1 MPMVRT
7 PLRSLEEMKA
17 MFQKLSLPRFPLSPS
32 QNTDTPPSLT
42 KKLFNRGHSA
52 SYFPNNSPQT
62 PIKTL
67 QSPSTPSGTSSNTPT
82 TLVTPAL
89 SSGAWSK
96 DVDDIKKAKDNSADE
111 SESDDED
118 EAEELLYEAESPDEA
133 ALVQAAKAYGCTLL
147 GRSPEQVLVAV
158 PGTGPLSI
166 PLLHVL
172 PFHSARKRMSVVVRH
187 PLTGEV
193 VVYTKGADNVIMELA
208 EAGMWGDVFWCLLR
222 LVRTVPNNANAL
234 HIVQSVF
241 GLR

>member
-1 MPMVRT
+1 
-7 PLRSLEEMKA
+7 
-17 MFQKLSLPRFPLSPS
+17 MFQKLSLPRFPYSPN

-42 KKLFNRGHSA
+42 KKLFARGRSA
-52 SYFPNNSPQT
+52 SYFPNSNPQT
-62 PIKTL
+62 PITTL
-67 QSPSTPSGTSSNTPT
+67 QSPSTPSGTPSSTMSTPF
-82 TLVTPAL
+82 TPVPL
-89 SSGAWSK
+89 TSGAWGE
-96 DVDDIKKAKDNSADE
+96 DVEDKQQAKENSADE

-118 EAEELLYEAESPDEA
+118 EAEDLLYEAESPDEA

-208 EAGMWGDVFWCLLR
+208 EEGM
-222 LVRTVPNNANAL
+222 
-234 HIVQSVF
+234 
-241 GLR
+241 

>member
-7 PLRSLEEMKA
+7 TLRSLEEMKA

-42 KKLFNRGHSA
+42 KKLFNRGRSA

-67 QSPSTPSGTSSNTPT
+67 QSPSTPSGTSSNTPI

-96 DVDDIKKAKDNSADE
+96 DVDDIRKPKIT
-111 SESDDED
+111 
-118 EAEELLYEAESPDEA
+118 LLMSQTAMMKMRQKSCCTRRRSPDEA

-172 PFHSARKRMSVVVRH
+172 PFHSARKRMSVV
-187 PLTGEV
+187 
-193 VVYTKGADNVIMELA
+193 GAPSA
-208 EAGMWGDVFWCLLR
+208 HWRGGR
-222 LVRTVPNNANAL
+222 LHER
-234 HIVQSVF
+234 S
-241 GLR
+241 